1 MCCLG
6 VELMVMSDFDLEAGF
21 DMGSAA
27 YSHGTLGMSHN
38 FCFSFYSCKMGSFSI
53 KCNELFKIAHNVH

>member
-1 MCCLG
+1 
-6 VELMVMSDFDLEAGF
+6 MSDFYLEAGF

-27 YSHGTLGMSHN
+27 YSRGTLGRSHN
-38 FCFSFYSCKMGSFSI
+38 FCSSFYSCKMGSFSI